1 MDIPNSKFET
11 SVSLTRQKIIILQ
24 GPTCVGKSG
33 VAISLAR
40 AISAEII
47 NADSMQFY
55 RFMDIGTSKPTLQE
69 QSEIPHH
76 LFSVVN
82 PDENFNAARFM
93 HEAHSIIAG
102 IARRGNVPLVVGGTG
117 LYVRS
122 LTKGLSSAPAGDE
135 RLRQELLSMGKE
147 KLFSE
152 LQSVDPESAQ
162 RIRPNDLVRLVR
174 ALEVFRLTGEPLSQ
188 HNRRHGFKDEPYAC
202 LKFCLTRPRDEL
214 YNLIEARTKRM
225 LDDGLVGEVESLF
238 SLGYCTTHR
247 PLQSIGY
254 KQIAL
259 YLEGKLSLAEA
270 VSLIQ
275 QETRRF
281 AKRQFTWLRHDTDN
295 IWVEL
300 PAMAADVE
308 HYAKKFLNLD

>member
-1 MDIPNSKFET
+1 M
-11 SVSLTRQKIIILQ
+11 
-24 GPTCVGKSG
+24 GKTG

-40 AISAEII
+40 AVSAEII

-55 RFMDIGTSKPTLQE
+55 RHMDIGTSKPTLKE
-69 QSEIPHH
+69 RSEIPHH

-93 HEAHSIIAG
+93 HEARSIIAG
-102 IARRGNVPLVVGGTG
+102 IASRGRVPLVVGGTG

-135 RLRQELLSMGKE
+135 QLRSELLSLGKE
-147 KLFSE
+147 KLFNE
-152 LQSVDPESAQ
+152 LQAVDPESAQ
-162 RIRPNDLVRLVR
+162 RISPNDMVRLVR
-174 ALEVFRLTGEPLSQ
+174 ALEVFRLTGEPLSYLNQ
-188 HNRRHGFKDEPYAC
+188 RHGFQDQPYDC
-202 LKFCLTRPRDEL
+202 LKFSLTRPRAEL
-214 YNLIEARTKRM
+214 YHLIEARTQHM
-225 LDDGLVGEVESLF
+225 LEDGLVDEVRSLF
-238 SLGYCTTHR
+238 SLGYGPKLR

-259 YLEGKLSLAEA
+259 YLEGKLPLAEA

-275 QETRRF
+275 RETRRF
-281 AKRQFTWLRHDTDN
+281 AKRQLTWLRHDTGN

-300 PAMAADVE
+300 PQGEPDVE
-308 HYAKKFLNLD
+308 HFAKKFLNLH

>member
-1 MDIPNSKFET
+1 MDIPNSKLEI
-11 SVSLTRQKIIILQ
+11 SAGLSRQKIIILQ
-24 GPTCVGKSG
+24 GPTGVGKSG

-55 RFMDIGTSKPTLQE
+55 RYMDIGTSKPTHQE

-93 HEAHSIIAG
+93 HEARSIIAG
-102 IARRGNVPLVVGGTG
+102 IASRGKVSLVVGGTG

-122 LTKGLSSAPAGDE
+122 LTKGLSSAPAGDD
-135 RLRQELLSMGKE
+135 RLRQELLSLGKE
-147 KLFSE
+147 KLYKE
-152 LQSVDPESAQ
+152 LQSVDPEAAQ

-188 HNRRHGFKDEPYAC
+188 HNQRHRFKDEPYDC

-225 LDDGLVGEVESLF
+225 LEHGLVGEVESLL
-238 SLGYCTTHR
+238 SRGYCPTHR

-254 KQIAL
+254 KQITL
-259 YLEGKLSLAEA
+259 YLDGKLSLAEA
-270 VSLIQ
+270 ASLIQ

-281 AKRQFTWLRHDTDN
+281 AKRQLTWLRHDADN

-300 PAMAADVE
+300 PAMAPDIE
-308 HYAKKFLNLD
+308 QYAKKFLNLD

>member
-1 MDIPNSKFET
+1 MHNPKDKLKTAASPS
-11 SVSLTRQKIIILQ
+11 RQKIVILQ
-24 GPTCVGKSG
+24 GPTGVGKSG

-40 AISAEII
+40 AVSAEII

-55 RFMDIGTSKPTLQE
+55 RHMDIGTSKPTLQE
-69 QSEIPHH
+69 QSAIPHH
-76 LFSVVN
+76 LFSLVN

-93 HEAHSIIAG
+93 HEARRSIAG
-102 IARRGNVPLVVGGTG
+102 IASRGRVPLVVGGTG

-135 RLRQELLSMGKE
+135 RLRRELLILGKE
-147 KLFSE
+147 KLFKE
-152 LQSVDPESAQ
+152 LQAVDPESAQ
-162 RIRPNDLVRLVR
+162 RISPNDMVRLVR
-174 ALEVFRLTGEPLSQ
+174 ALEVFRLTGEPLTHLNQ
-188 HNRRHGFKDEPYAC
+188 RHGFQDQPYDC
-202 LKFCLTRPRDEL
+202 LKFCLTRPRVEL

-225 LDDGLVGEVESLF
+225 IADGLVGEVKALF
-238 SLGYCTTHR
+238 SLGYGPELR

-259 YLEGKLSLAEA
+259 YLDGKLSLSEA

-281 AKRQFTWLRHDTDN
+281 AKRQLTWLRHDTDN

-300 PAMAADVE
+300 PTGAPDIE
-308 HYAKKFLNLD
+308 HFAKKFLNLD